1 MILQQNKCLQHVRRG
16 VAQLLY
22 RYLSTS
28 SNIHY
33 SKTQGDSG
41 HPGAGEQSSI
51 MKMSEGLEDLR
62 WAGGQGIS
70 INYKPMQSMQTYN
83 SPPSYI
89 DLQFI
94 EFI

>member
-1 MILQQNKCLQHVRRG
+1 VRRG

-51 MKMSEGLEDLR
+51 MKMSEGLEDLSAADKTVLLMKLVEDIHDCVDIMNNR
-62 WAGGQGIS
+62 SLKLAS
-70 INYKPMQSMQTYN
+70 A
-83 SPPSYI
+83 
-89 DLQFI
+89 
-94 EFI
+94 

>member
-62 WAGGQGIS
+62 WGAGIVQTYS
-70 INYKPMQSMQTYN
+70 INLQSMQTYN
-83 SPPSYI
+83 RPPTYI
-89 DLQFI
+89 DLQFM

>member
-1 MILQQNKCLQHVRRG
+1 

-51 MKMSEGLEDLR
+51 MKMSEGLEDLSAADKTVLLMKLVEVIHDCVDIMNNR
-62 WAGGQGIS
+62 SLKLAS
-70 INYKPMQSMQTYN
+70 A
-83 SPPSYI
+83 
-89 DLQFI
+89 
-94 EFI
+94 

>member
-1 MILQQNKCLQHVRRG
+1 MLLQQNKSLQHVRRG

-62 WAGGQGIS
+62 WGAGNCVDQQ
-70 INYKPMQSMQTYN
+70 YKPAVYV
-83 SPPSYI
+83 
-89 DLQFI
+89 DLQ
-94 EFI
+94 

>member
-1 MILQQNKCLQHVRRG
+1 MLLQQNKSLQHVRRG

-62 WAGGQGIS
+62 WGAGNFVDLQ
-70 INYKPMQSMQTYN
+70 YKPAVYAG
-83 SPPSYI
+83 
-89 DLQFI
+89 LQ
-94 EFI
+94 

>member
-1 MILQQNKCLQHVRRG
+1 VRRG

-62 WAGGQGIS
+62 WGAGDGADIQ
-70 INYKPMQSMQTYN
+70 YKPAVYA
-83 SPPSYI
+83 
-89 DLQFI
+89 DLQ
-94 EFI
+94 